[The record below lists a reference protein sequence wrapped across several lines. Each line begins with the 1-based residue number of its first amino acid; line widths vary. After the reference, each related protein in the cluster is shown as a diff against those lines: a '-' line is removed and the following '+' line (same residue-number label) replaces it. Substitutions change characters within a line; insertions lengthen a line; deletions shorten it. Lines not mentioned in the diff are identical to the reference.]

1 MAAMALARLVIPAME
16 GIDTS
21 ELLALGDE
29 TREELD
35 FDMHFSM
42 CPFRTSLLL
51 NFLPHS

>member
-1 MAAMALARLVIPAME
+1 MALAKLVIPAML

-29 TREELD
+29 TRDELD
-35 FDMHFSM
+35 LLMHFSM
-42 CPFRTSLLL
+42 CPFSTSLLL